1 MYKIGGNV
9 AIDTIDELLPVFN
22 KNTEVTAKALN
33 ILEKK
38 VGKLSRKMKMNNL
51 TDLALWIG
59 LFGVI
64 SVTGVM
70 LKQMDIQRQ
79 RIDILEGLVSNV
91 SPIGK
96 AILGHK
102 VGDRVQVVPERGDPY
117 FITIRKIE
125 NTHDDGS
132 FEIN

>member
-38 VGKLSRKMKMNNL
+38 VGKLGRKMKMNNL
-51 TDLALWIG
+51 TGLALWLG

-64 SVTGVM
+64 SVTGGT

-79 RIDILEGLVSNV
+79 RIDILEGLVEDARNTVYNNV
-91 SPIGK
+91 IN
-96 AILGHK
+96 
-102 VGDRVQVVPERGDPY
+102 
-117 FITIRKIE
+117 TE
-125 NTHDDGS
+125 NKD
-132 FEIN
+132 EEM

>member
-38 VGKLSRKMKMNNL
+38 VGKLGRKMKMNNL
-51 TDLALWIG
+51 TGLALWLG

-64 SVTGVM
+64 SVTGGM
-70 LKQMDIQRQ
+70 LRQMDIQRQ
-79 RIDILEGLVSNV
+79 RIDILEGLVKDTRNTVYNNV
-91 SPIGK
+91 IN
-96 AILGHK
+96 
-102 VGDRVQVVPERGDPY
+102 
-117 FITIRKIE
+117 TE
-125 NTHDDGS
+125 NKD
-132 FEIN
+132 EEM

>member
-38 VGKLSRKMKMNNL
+38 VGKLGRKMKMNNL
-51 TDLALWIG
+51 TGLALWLG

-64 SVTGVM
+64 SVTGGM

-79 RIDILEGLVSNV
+79 RIDILEGLVEDARNTV
-91 SPIGK
+91 YNTVIN
-96 AILGHK
+96 
-102 VGDRVQVVPERGDPY
+102 
-117 FITIRKIE
+117 TE
-125 NTHDDGS
+125 NKD
-132 FEIN
+132 EEM

>member
-1 MYKIGGNV
+1 MYKIGGYV

-64 SVTGVM
+64 SVTGGM

-79 RIDILEGLVSNV
+79 RIDILEGLVKDTQNTV
-91 SPIGK
+91 YNTVIN
-96 AILGHK
+96 
-102 VGDRVQVVPERGDPY
+102 
-117 FITIRKIE
+117 TE
-125 NTHDDGS
+125 NKD
-132 FEIN
+132 EEM

>member
-9 AIDTIDELLPVFN
+9 AIDTIDELLPVLN
-22 KNTEVTAKALN
+22 NNTEVTVTALN

-38 VGKLSRKMKMNNL
+38 VGKLSRKMKMNSL

-64 SVTGVM
+64 SVTGGI

-79 RIDILEGLVSNV
+79 RIDILEGLVKDTQNTVYNNV
-91 SPIGK
+91 IN
-96 AILGHK
+96 
-102 VGDRVQVVPERGDPY
+102 
-117 FITIRKIE
+117 TE
-125 NTHDDGS
+125 NKD
-132 FEIN
+132 EEM